1 MHAPKREMLGEHLF
15 LRNGGAFIWHARV
28 HAHSPPTHIHNT
40 FMRTRTSTHTLII
53 HLHTHISAHTHTH
66 HSLAH
71 THQQA
76 HTHTHSSFTCAHT
89 STNKQTRQSPLT
101 SPHIQTSKTKTRG
114 NLIDLISPVFYS
126 IILQFI
132 HSFHCIPT
140 SPTKGYI

>member
-1 MHAPKREMLGEHLF
+1 MKCSASICFCGMVGRLF
-15 LRNGGAFIWHARV
+15 GTQEY
-28 HAHSPPTHIHNT
+28 THIHHPPT
-40 FMRTRTSTHTLII
+40 YTTHSCAHAPAHTHT
-53 HLHTHISAHTHTH
+53 HTHTH

-71 THQQA
+71 THQ
-76 HTHTHSSFTCAHT
+76 CAHT
-89 STNKQTRQSPLT
+89 STKKQTRQSPLT

>member
-1 MHAPKREMLGEHLF
+1 MDQNKQGVGNFELKMHAPRREMLGEHLLL

-40 FMRTRTSTHTLII
+40 FMRTRTSTHT
-53 HLHTHISAHTHTH
+53 HTHTHTH

-71 THQQA
+71 THQ
-76 HTHTHSSFTCAHT
+76 HAHT